1 MVKIDFERAKAYLRE
16 AGAIVEPDKV
26 YIRIP
31 DARQLI
37 FDGIKSFV
45 GDGATWV
52 KEYDEVASWLTDNEG
67 KGLLLMGNCGRGKSL
82 LATKVL
88 PLLINTCCRK
98 MVSTYTAM
106 QMNMKPD
113 AGMSKHLICVDD
125 IGTEGESMLY
135 GNRRMVVAELAD
147 AAEREGK
154 MLLLTTNMSV
164 DELRQKY
171 GERTID
177 RLRVVTKPILFN
189 GESLRK

>member
-1 MVKIDFERAKAYLRE
+1 
-16 AGAIVEPDKV
+16 
-26 YIRIP
+26 
-31 DARQLI
+31 
-37 FDGIKSFV
+37 
-45 GDGATWV
+45 
-52 KEYDEVASWLTDNEG
+52 
-67 KGLLLMGNCGRGKSL
+67 
-82 LATKVL
+82 
-88 PLLINTCCRK
+88 
-98 MVSTYTAM
+98 
-106 QMNMKPD
+106 MKPD
-113 AGMSKHLICVDD
+113 SVMSKHLICVDD

-177 RLRVVTKPILFN
+177 RLRVITKPIVFM

>member
-1 MVKIDFERAKAYLRE
+1 MVKIDFEKAKAYLRE

-37 FDGIKSFV
+37 FDGIKAFV
-45 GDGATWV
+45 GDGAKWV
-52 KEYDEVASWLTDNEG
+52 KEYDEVADWLTDNEG

-88 PLLINTCCRK
+88 PLLINQCCRK
-98 MVSTYTAM
+98 MVSSYTAM

-113 AGMSKHLICVDD
+113 AVMAKHIICVDD
-125 IGTEGESMLY
+125 IGIEGESLLY
-135 GNRRMVVAELAD
+135 GNRRMVVSELAD

-154 MLLLTTNMSV
+154 LLLLTTNMST

-177 RLRVVTKPILFN
+177 RLRVVTKLVVFA

>member
-1 MVKIDFERAKAYLRE
+1 M
-16 AGAIVEPDKV
+16 
-26 YIRIP
+26 
-31 DARQLI
+31 
-37 FDGIKSFV
+37 
-45 GDGATWV
+45 

-113 AGMSKHLICVDD
+113 SVMSKHLICVDD

-177 RLRVVTKPILFN
+177 RLRVITKPIVFM

>member
-1 MVKIDFERAKAYLRE
+1 MNQH
-16 AGAIVEPDKV
+16 P
-26 YIRIP
+26 
-31 DARQLI
+31 
-37 FDGIKSFV
+37 
-45 GDGATWV
+45 
-52 KEYDEVASWLTDNEG
+52 DEVL
-67 KGLLLMGNCGRGKSL
+67 
-82 LATKVL
+82 
-88 PLLINTCCRK
+88 
-98 MVSTYTAM
+98 
-106 QMNMKPD
+106 
-113 AGMSKHLICVDD
+113 SKHIVCVDD

-135 GNRRMVVAELAD
+135 GNRRMVLAELAD